1 MSRRLYRSR
10 FVLVAVVL
18 SAAGAL
24 VCGDAAVAQQPQT
37 PTELWDEYPLN
48 PEHEPSQRVD
58 DPPQLPDSNGD
69 DGPALGKESNTAGTN
84 EDAFP
89 LLQLVIALGVLLLG
103 VVWMGVLMRHRL
115 TEGVRARLAAP
126 RNLSHR
132 DRPRPA
138 AGHRPTPDPAQESR
152 RNPQPAPSVAVVK
165 PSEVAGESR
174 KPPKP
179 KAPSPTGKK
188 HSTRKPPQAGK
199 PAGPAKPVRPVK
211 RSKPARPAKPKPP
224 APKKPGVAHPPPAR
238 ERRPTSRT
246 GREAVNEQPPPVAAG
261 VPAGRNLTCSIF
273 LWRGVRFAGF
283 FARASAPQGRQW
295 IVERSPRF
303 EWHAGDTPA
312 EAYDAHAILVDALL
326 RAGWRSVGREGVWY
340 RQRFELSVGR
350 SPRDV

>member
-1 MSRRLYRSR
+1 MSLRLHRSR
-10 FVLVAVVL
+10 FALVAVAL
-18 SAAGAL
+18 AAAGAL

-48 PEHEPSQRVD
+48 PEHEPSQPVD

-89 LLQLVIALGVLLLG
+89 LLQVVIALGVLLLG

-115 TEGVRARLAAP
+115 TEGVRARFGAP
-126 RNLSHR
+126 RNLSQR
-132 DRPRPA
+132 DRPRPV
-138 AGHRPTPDPAQESR
+138 AGRRPTPDLIKESR
-152 RNPQPAPSVAVVK
+152 RNPQPVPSAAVRK
-165 PSEVAGESR
+165 PSEVARESG

-179 KAPSPTGKK
+179 KAPSAAGKK
-188 HSTRKPPQAGK
+188 HSTRKPTGA
-199 PAGPAKPVRPVK
+199 AKPVKPVK
-211 RSKPARPAKPKPP
+211 PPRPSRPTKPKPP
-224 APKKPGVAHPPPAR
+224 APKKPVVVHLPTAR
-238 ERRPTSRT
+238 ERSPTSRT
-246 GREAVNEQPPPVAAG
+246 GRGAVNEQPTPVAAG
-261 VPAGRNLTCSIF
+261 VPAERKLTCSIF

-350 SPRDV
+350 SPRDG